1 MLQRQQHLF
10 RPFCDNRSQRVFF
23 AQMTSC
29 AFNCIMTSFIIPALS
44 ILNIWRHGHMTFSHR
59 RLTGQRGKCKSLGDT
74 WARGNMGSIMLHK
87 HLFLFKYLH
96 KQNCTLSI
104 LLHTISVIK
113 KCSQVPA
120 LLNNYIQLAILILHQ
135 CYNPLSLHCRKKN
148 FHSASSHE
156 TSIFFLQLH
165 EVRSH
170 LIPGWIPSKFSTHAE
185 LTWKKEKTFIL
196 TLNFFC
202 FLFAVVLFPDVIH

>member
-1 MLQRQQHLF
+1 M
-10 RPFCDNRSQRVFF
+10 
-23 AQMTSC
+23 
-29 AFNCIMTSFIIPALS
+29 
-44 ILNIWRHGHMTFSHR
+44 
-59 RLTGQRGKCKSLGDT
+59 
-74 WARGNMGSIMLHK
+74 K

-120 LLNNYIQLAILILHQ
+120 LLNNYIQQVILILHQ
-135 CYNPLSLHCRKKN
+135 CYNPLTLHCRKKN

-185 LTWKKEKTFIL
+185 LTWKKKKHSFSLWNVFVFYFLLFFFLMLSNKYETQ
-196 TLNFFC
+196 LNLNQPFRFQEWSTSI
-202 FLFAVVLFPDVIH
+202 FSKQHQYIIE